1 VTPLPRRRMGRR
13 SPSRS
18 ISRSGSQ
25 SRSPASP
32 PRRRNLSKDRRGKGM
47 RYSRSLSSS
56 RSRHDN
62 DKMDVD
68 GGAKG
73 GLKIKG
79 QAEIQKRK
87 SKWEGVHDAPSRR
100 SPANERSDLEKREN
114 ELKEK
119 ALRNKVVRTRKGSS
133 GMP

>member
-1 VTPLPRRRMGRR
+1 
-13 SPSRS
+13 
-18 ISRSGSQ
+18 
-25 SRSPASP
+25 
-32 PRRRNLSKDRRGKGM
+32 
-47 RYSRSLSSS
+47 
-56 RSRHDN
+56 
-62 DKMDVD
+62 MDID
-68 GGAKG
+68 GGATG

-87 SKWEGVHDAPSRR
+87 SKWEDEGVHDGPSHR

-133 GMP
+133 GIS